1 VHNLVEPVPTLEG
14 VKRKCDSTRELPDCD
29 AGEPGGAFRNSIS
42 TSIYP
47 RVSFPTLLPL
57 RYLREITTE
66 RGPLYESGPHF
77 ILTSCSTILRFYPG
91 YGPLL

>member
-14 VKRKCDSTRELPDCD
+14 VKRKCDSTRELPDYD

-66 RGPLYESGPHF
+66 RDHF
-77 ILTSCSTILRFYPG
+77 MKVGHTLF
-91 YGPLL
+91 